1 MANSM
6 NSERDSGA
14 ATPAI
19 WARKRRGWLC
29 GLACLSV
36 LALAVGVG
44 LRRGHAQQASFSL
57 PAIDPPKTAA
67 KPATN
72 ANEPSQQQAPETQQ
86 PTSFSLP
93 AIDPPKT
100 AAKAGSTPAPNA
112 DESNQQQAAGY
123 QGSITAASDANEPQV
138 ARECADLLKMAAD
151 LKAAVEKTNKD
162 TLSVTVVRKADE
174 IEQYARKVRLGPGK
188 S

>member
-1 MANSM
+1 
-6 NSERDSGA
+6 
-14 ATPAI
+14 
-19 WARKRRGWLC
+19 
-29 GLACLSV
+29 V
-36 LALAVGVG
+36 LAVGVG

-67 KPATN
+67 KSATN
-72 ANEPSQQQAPETQQ
+72 ANEPDQQQAPENQQ
-86 PTSFSLP
+86 QTSFSLP

-100 AAKAGSTPAPNA
+100 AAKAGSTPAPNT
-112 DESNQQQAAGY
+112 DESNQHQAAGD
-123 QGSITAASDANEPQV
+123 QQTFAGASDPNQPQV

-162 TLSVTVVRKADE
+162 TLSVTVVRKADQ

>member
-1 MANSM
+1 M
-6 NSERDSGA
+6 
-14 ATPAI
+14 
-19 WARKRRGWLC
+19 GWLC
-29 GLACLSV
+29 GLACLTV
-36 LALAVGVG
+36 LLLAVGVG
-44 LRRGHAQQASFSL
+44 LRLCHAQQASLSL

-72 ANEPSQQQAPETQQ
+72 ASEPNQQQAPENQ
-86 PTSFSLP
+86 PPASFSLP

-100 AAKAGSTPAPNA
+100 AANTMSAPARNA
-112 DESNQQQAAGY
+112 DNSNQQAAAGD
-123 QGSITAASDANEPQV
+123 QQQTIARAPDPNQPEV